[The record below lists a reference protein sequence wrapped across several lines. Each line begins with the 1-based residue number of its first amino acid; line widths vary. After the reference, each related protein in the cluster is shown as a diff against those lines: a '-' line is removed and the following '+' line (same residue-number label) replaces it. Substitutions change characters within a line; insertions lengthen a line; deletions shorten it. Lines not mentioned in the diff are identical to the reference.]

1 MNREKIKRASL
12 QLFSEIG
19 FDKASIRMIAKE
31 VGIRESAIY
40 NHFQSKKEILD
51 ELVSDGL
58 KHIEASNFIDDL
70 MLENLTNPQEFFEL
84 FIDKIIDKWIN
95 LDERMFIKLL
105 IQTKFNSSVKTTFNL
120 DDFFDGV
127 RSVLRIV
134 IQELQTYNY
143 LKKYDVELMI
153 DQFISPLVVLKFRLL
168 INDFFDTSL
177 VKKKS
182 KEQAKLFWEAFR
194 VEND

>member
-1 MNREKIKRASL
+1 MNREKIKRAAL

-19 FDKASIRMIAKE
+19 FDKASVRMIAKE
-31 VGIRESAIY
+31 VGIRESAVY
-40 NHFQSKKEILD
+40 NHFQSKREILD
-51 ELVSDGL
+51 ELVSEGL
-58 KHIEASNFIDDL
+58 KHIEASNFIDEL

-127 RSVLRIV
+127 RGVLRIV